1 MEAQVRLLV
10 ISHAVVLVL
19 AAVGGFVWA
28 GLPGSLS
35 VGSGLLSFSVP
46 VVIFSTLVLQ
56 ATSADPGRFWGRFMV
71 AEVLKWTLSGVLLAL
86 AFASGWF
93 QPLPLMAG
101 FFVSVVV
108 QMVYPILAKRGS
120 ES

>member
-1 MEAQVRLLV
+1 MEVQVRLLV

-28 GLPGSLS
+28 GVPGILS
-35 VGSGLLSFSVP
+35 VSSGFLSFSVP
-46 VVIFSTLVLQ
+46 VIVFSAVVLR
-56 ATSADPGRFWGRFMV
+56 ASSADPGRFWGRFMV
-71 AEVLKWTLSGVLLAL
+71 GELIKWALSALFLAL
-86 AFASGWF
+86 AFSSGWF

-101 FFVSVVV
+101 FFLSVLV